1 MNTVCTYTYIYLSM
15 PLLAYI
21 SVLDFV
27 GMYFWDSNPYSCDH
41 TYPLARF
48 THTVLL
54 FLLALF
60 CIYLDLEALVILKIQ
75 FAILRRFC
83 KKKIHCNFWNI
94 NS

>member
-54 FLLALF
+54 FLLRF
-60 CIYLDLEALVILKIQ
+60 RGTRDFKDSICDFK
-75 FAILRRFC
+75 AILQ
-83 KKKIHCNFWNI
+83 KK
-94 NS
+94 NSLQFLEHKLLVEKA